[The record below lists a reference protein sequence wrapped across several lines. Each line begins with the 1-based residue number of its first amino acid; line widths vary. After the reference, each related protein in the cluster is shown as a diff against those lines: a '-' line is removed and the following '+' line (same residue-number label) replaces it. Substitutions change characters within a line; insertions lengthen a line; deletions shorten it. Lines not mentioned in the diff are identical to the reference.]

1 MFNNP
6 FASFHDMVAEAKQE
20 REELDRLLTISTPS
34 ERLLVGAIA
43 VLMLVLGAWL
53 FLGSVSH
60 RVVVWSELIERG
72 EDPSAGSRSLQA
84 KAWIDGDL
92 APQIVAGLPL
102 VIELTTADGN
112 RGAHE
117 GEIVKITALPPPEG
131 ALRFGSNHRIEIVLD
146 EGLDA
151 APVASAQH
159 RIIIGIEQSPAAV
172 FGLVRN

>member
-1 MFNNP
+1 
-6 FASFHDMVAEAKQE
+6 MVAEAKQE

-34 ERLLVGAIA
+34 ERVLVGAIA
-43 VLMLVLGAWL
+43 GLMLILGAWL

-92 APQIVAGLPL
+92 APQIVAGLPMA
-102 VIELTTADGN
+102 IELTTADGN

-131 ALRFGSNHRIEIVLD
+131 ALRFDSHGSNHRIEIVLD

-151 APVASAQH
+151 APVAGAQH